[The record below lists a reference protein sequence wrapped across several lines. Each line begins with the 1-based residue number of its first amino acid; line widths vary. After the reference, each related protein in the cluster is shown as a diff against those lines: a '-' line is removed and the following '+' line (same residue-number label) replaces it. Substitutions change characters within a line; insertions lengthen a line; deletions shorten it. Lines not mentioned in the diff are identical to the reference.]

1 MRVGDWSSGVCSS
14 DLTRDKQI
22 TSVSGDFLTNAVS
35 TACIEGVSFNTGCSG
50 SDLLAETPMSLSS
63 ASLRQRTQRNQLC
76 AVMRQTLWPDS
87 RVAAAGTSSHNHEIA
102 NTVWRE
108 RKSGG

>member
-1 MRVGDWSSGVCSS
+1 MRRGECE
-14 DLTRDKQI
+14 TRDKQI
-22 TSVSGDFLTNAVS
+22 TSVSGEFLTNAVS

-87 RVAAAGTSSHNHEIA
+87 RVAAAGTSSPNQAQPKIGKA
-102 NTVWRE
+102 PGRE
-108 RKSGG
+108 RKW